1 MKSHPGKEKSKV
13 VSRVQIPLSFHLRTS
28 AGTNLQGSCMVFVV
42 AFTTKRN
49 ELTII
54 DLESQLSGILKGCF
68 EKGRTF
74 VEILAVWARF
84 EGDIF

>member
-1 MKSHPGKEKSKV
+1 
-13 VSRVQIPLSFHLRTS
+13 
-28 AGTNLQGSCMVFVV
+28 MVFVV